1 MKRWVL
7 VTLLSFVAC
16 KPDPA
21 LVAVPM
27 PAIVVHQVQLQTVP
41 EASSLGVDTALID
54 TSGLD
59 FAEKRVID
67 VYNLVSPSVVSVTTK
82 VLQYGFFR
90 DVYEQEGSGS
100 GFVLDKEGHILTN
113 YHVVQDAQPDKIEVT
128 FGDDTT
134 LSAKLV
140 GVDPRNDMAV
150 LQVEASAELLKPVE
164 LGNSSSL
171 QVGQRAV
178 AIGNPFGEFSRT
190 LTTGVISALNRT
202 ITGPEDLDITGI
214 IQTDASINKGNSGG
228 PLLDSAG
235 RVIGINSAIYSPTGT
250 SAGVGFAVPVDT
262 IKRVVPDLIAY
273 GHYRRPWL
281 GLGPRSAYSISLRFA
296 QVLNLASSEG
306 LLLVQVEGPLAQ
318 AGMRGAQQQVVYG
331 NRLYYIGGD
340 ILLAIDGQSVTDYND
355 LATLLESRYKIGDD
369 VTVTFKRGNQEQTV
383 QVRLVQEPSQ

>member
-1 MKRWVL
+1 MFRYLALASLFLLAASKPASPQVSIPEPKVVVNQVL
-7 VTLLSFVAC
+7 AQELPQSSS
-16 KPDPA
+16 PDNTA
-21 LVAVPM
+21 LVDA
-27 PAIVVHQVQLQTVP
+27 A
-41 EASSLGVDTALID
+41 
-54 TSGLD
+54 GLD

-67 VYNLVSPSVVSVTTK
+67 VYNHVSPSVVSVTTK
-82 VLQYGFFR
+82 VLQYGFFM
-90 DVYEQEGSGS
+90 DVVEQEGSGS
-100 GFVLDKEGHILTN
+100 GFVLDAEGHILTN

-134 LSAKLV
+134 LSAKLI

-150 LQVEASAELLKPVE
+150 LQVDASTEVLQPVE
-164 LGNSSSL
+164 LGSSSAL
-171 QVGQRAV
+171 QVGQRAI

-190 LTTGVISALNRT
+190 LTTGVVSALNRT

-281 GLGPRSAYSISLRFA
+281 GLGPRSAYSISPRFA
-296 QVLNLASSEG
+296 QVLNLSSSEG
-306 LLLVQVEGPLAQ
+306 LLLVQVDGPLAQ
-318 AGMRGAQQQVVYG
+318 AGVKGAQQQVVYG
-331 NRLYYIGGD
+331 NRLYYVGGD
-340 ILLAIDGQSVTDYND
+340 ILLAIDGQKVSDFNV
-355 LATLLESRYKIGDD
+355 LATLLETHYKISDE
-369 VTVTFKRGNQEQTV
+369 VELSIMRGTKEQKIKLT
-383 QVRLVQEPSQ
+383 LSQEPSP

>member
-1 MKRWVL
+1 MNRLWL
-7 VTLLSFVAC
+7 CAGLILLTAC
-16 KPDPA
+16 KSTNTQLSIPEPSIGVNTVLAQDIPPIPPDNTD
-21 LVAVPM
+21 LVDA
-27 PAIVVHQVQLQTVP
+27 
-41 EASSLGVDTALID
+41 E
-54 TSGLD
+54 GLD

-67 VYNLVSPSVVSVTTK
+67 VYNHVSPSVVSVTTK

-90 DVYEQEGSGS
+90 DVIEQEGSGS
-100 GFVLDKEGHILTN
+100 GFVLDTKGHILTN
-113 YHVVQDAQPDKIEVT
+113 YHVVQDARPEKIEVT

-134 LSAKLV
+134 LSAKLI

-150 LQVEASAELLKPVE
+150 LQVDASAEVLKPVE
-164 LGNSSSL
+164 LGSSSAL
-171 QVGQRAV
+171 QVGQRAI

-190 LTTGVISALNRT
+190 LTTGVVSALNRT

-281 GLGPRSAYSISLRFA
+281 GLGPRSAYSISPRFA
-296 QVLNLASSEG
+296 QVLNLGSSEG
-306 LLLVQVEGPLAQ
+306 LLLVQVDGPIAQ
-318 AGMRGAQQQVVYG
+318 AGVKGAQQQVVYG
-331 NRLYYIGGD
+331 NRLYYVGGD
-340 ILLAIDGQSVTDYND
+340 ILLAIDGQKVRDFNA
-355 LATLLESRYKIGDD
+355 LATLLETHYKIGDE
-369 VTVTFKRGNQEQTV
+369 VELSIVRGNKAQKIK
-383 QVRLVQEPSQ
+383 LSLSQEPSP

>member
-54 TSGLD
+54 TAGLD